1 MINHGGIQRLT
12 RRLFTTSR
20 QVVSTN
26 TENLSFSVLRTSN
39 GQFPVYKVYKNNG
52 KIVNTVVKHVRGDLN
67 ECRKA
72 LANICESPVKI
83 HMGSLEVRG
92 IHTWK
97 VKEFLESVGL

>member
-1 MINHGGIQRLT
+1 MAHQDIRNAL
-12 RRLFTTSR
+12 RRFFSTARVGTSHDGTAHSFT
-20 QVVSTN
+20 VM
-26 TENLSFSVLRTSN
+26 RTAN

-67 ECRKA
+67 ECRKV
-72 LANICESPVKI
+72 LANVCESPVKV
-83 HMGSLEVRG
+83 HMGSLEIRG